1 MDLWLTLHPWPFER
15 IVCGIMGGMEN
26 PAFDETQPVNNEINS
41 TSMDETQPVSVNEP
55 SPEASDL
62 AQTLPV
68 SLSSEAS
75 GLEATLPTQVAAQP
89 PQAPPPM
96 DDRVAK
102 GKRPLSL
109 RTWALMGVVALAI
122 AALLSAVGGYGSG
135 ISLRKEAEAT
145 QKALVAQEQ
154 FQLGLQDMEA
164 GRYDLARQRF
174 EYVIRLDPNYPGV
187 TEKLADVLLYLNTT
201 ATPSPVPSP
210 TPSPTPDLRTV
221 QELFTQAQQ
230 HLANQEWSAAIDTLL
245 SLRKAD
251 PNYQAVWVDDMLYVA
266 FRSRG
271 KDKILKEGDLEG
283 GIYDLTMAEQ
293 FGPLDADS
301 KSLQTWARLYIT
313 GASFWELDWAQAVYY
328 FAQVAPAMP
337 NLRDGSGWTATER
350 YRLALIGYG
359 NSLADQKEWC
369 AAAEQFQAA
378 LSLGADTRAEE
389 ALNQALQKCGGSE
402 GESSPP
408 SQGGGESTPTPTLP
422 AEVQPTPT
430 EAPPTQPPPTEAPPT
445 TEPPPAEP
453 SPTPGA

>member
-1 MDLWLTLHPWPFER
+1 
-15 IVCGIMGGMEN
+15 
-26 PAFDETQPVNNEINS
+26 
-41 TSMDETQPVSVNEP
+41 MDETQPIFTGENPPEP
-55 SPEASDL
+55 QDL
-62 AQTLPV
+62 AQTVAMSVAPEDK
-68 SLSSEAS
+68 SA
-75 GLEATLPTQVAAQP
+75 GLEATLPTQTDIQP
-89 PQAPPPM
+89 PQAPPPTTTM
-96 DDRVAK
+96 QEK
-102 GKRPLSL
+102 GKRPLPL
-109 RTWALMGVVALAI
+109 RTWAVLGLVGLGLV
-122 AALLSAVGGYGSG
+122 ALLSAASGYGAG
-135 ISLRKEAEAT
+135 IRLRKEAEST
-145 QKALVAQEQ
+145 QMALVAQEQ
-154 FQLGLQDMEA
+154 FQLGVQDMQA

-174 EYVIRLDPNYPGV
+174 EYVVRLDPDYPGV
-187 TEKLADVLLYLNTT
+187 TEKLADVLLQLNTT
-201 ATPSPVPSP
+201 ATPTPVPSP
-210 TPSPTPDLRTV
+210 TPSPTPDLRSV
-221 QELFTQAQQ
+221 QELFAQAQQ
-230 HLANQEWSAAIDTLL
+230 HLANQEWSMAIDTLL

-359 NSLADQKEWC
+359 GYLADQKEWC

-378 LSLGADTRAEE
+378 LSLGADAKAEA
-389 ALNQALQKCGGSE
+389 ALDQALEKCGASE
-402 GESSPP
+402 GESSAPP
-408 SQGGGESTPTPTLP
+408 QGGAESTPTPTAP
-422 AEVQPTPT
+422 PEAQPTPT
-430 EAPPTQPPPTEAPPT
+430 EAPPTQPPSTEAPPT
-445 TEPPPAEP
+445 EPPPPEP

>member
-1 MDLWLTLHPWPFER
+1 
-15 IVCGIMGGMEN
+15 MGGMEN
-26 PAFDETQPVNNEINS
+26 PDVENTQPLLSPTDASHTDETRPI
-41 TSMDETQPVSVNEP
+41 SVNEP
-55 SPEASDL
+55 TSEADL
-62 AQTLPV
+62 AQTVPV
-68 SLSSEAS
+68 SLSPED
-75 GLEATLPTQVAAQP
+75 GPPEIEATLPTQVSPPP
-89 PQAPPPM
+89 PQSPPIEPHPAQGG
-96 DDRVAK
+96 RS
-102 GKRPLSL
+102 LSL
-109 RTWALMGVVALAI
+109 RTLALIGVIGLAVV
-122 AALLSAVGGYGSG
+122 ALLSAVSGYGAG

-145 QKALVAQEQ
+145 QMALVAQEQ

-174 EYVIRLDPNYPGV
+174 EYVIRLNPDYPGV

-210 TPSPTPDLRTV
+210 TASPTPDLRTV

-359 NSLADQKEWC
+359 GYLADQKEWC

-378 LSLGADTRAEE
+378 LALGADAKVEE
-389 ALNQALQKCGGSE
+389 ALNQAAQKCDST

-408 SQGGGESTPTPTLP
+408 PQGGVESTPTPTLP
-422 AEVQPTPT
+422 PETQPTPS
-430 EAPPTQPPPTEAPPT
+430 EAPPTQPPPTEAPPP
-445 TEPPPAEP
+445 TETPAAEA
-453 SPTPGA
+453 SPTPSP